1 MNLSIIIPAYNEER
15 RIGETLKAILAYMA
29 QQPYSVEVIVVD
41 DGSQDA
47 TAQVVAPFRCEKSQV
62 QLLQNARN
70 RGKGFSVRRGF
81 AQARGDYWSCEGLG
95 ILNAASNASR
105 ARQLSRSLSA

>member
-1 MNLSIIIPAYNEER
+1 MNLSIIIPAYNEEQ

-62 QLLQNARN
+62 QLLQNAWN

-81 AQARGDYWSCEGLG
+81 AQARGDHWSCEGFG

-105 ARQLSRSLSA
+105 ER